1 MVDTTLKSDEEKAEE
16 LKAWWKANG
25 TSVIAGVA
33 LAIGGMFGWQQWQ
46 QHKLDQAEGASKL
59 FSEISKPEADSLDI
73 VKKLN
78 ADYGSTGYAALAS
91 LSAAKAACEA
101 GKTDICIEQLRT
113 ATKSSQNNIA
123 DIAKIRLAR
132 TLITAGK
139 LDEANTILSEKLPAA
154 YESLITELKG
164 DILYAKKEYAKA
176 REAYDHAILSS
187 GGQNTEALILK
198 RNDLGDN
205 LRTNQSNN
213 SGDKLKTEA

>member
-25 TSVIAGVA
+25 TSVFAGVA

-59 FSEISKPEADSLDI
+59 FAEINKPEADSLKI
-73 VKKLN
+73 LKKLN
-78 ADYGSTGYAALAS
+78 TDYSGTGYADLAA

-101 GKTDICIEQLRT
+101 GKTDFCIEQLRT
-113 ATKSSQNNIA
+113 ASQSKQDNIA
-123 DIAKIRLAR
+123 YIAKIRLAR

-139 LDEANTILSEKLPAA
+139 LDEANSILAEKMPDA

-164 DILYAKKEYAKA
+164 DIYYAKKDYAKA
-176 REAYDHAILSS
+176 REAYDRAILAA
-187 GGQNTEALILK
+187 GGRYTEALKLK
-198 RNDLGDN
+198 RDDLGDN
-205 LRTNQSNN
+205 L
-213 SGDKLKTEA
+213 KTGA

>member
-25 TSVIAGVA
+25 TSVVAGVA

-59 FSEISKPEADSLDI
+59 FAEINKPETDSLDI

-101 GKTDICIEQLRT
+101 GKTDICIEQLRK

-132 TLITAGK
+132 TLIAEGK

-164 DILYAKKEYAKA
+164 DIFYAKKEYAKA
-176 REAYDHAILSS
+176 REAYDRAILSS

-205 LRTNQSNN
+205 LGNNQSNT
-213 SGDKLKTEA
+213 SGDKLETET